1 MKEDQESSEVANEA
15 VETESARNPA
25 DGDAVSEEDTAET
38 AEVAQDTVAETE
50 GASGS
55 ESRSE
60 PSGVE
65 KRVENVGQDDT
76 AADGQTDAG
85 TPESREG
92 EEEETDVEPET
103 GDEQNEETAVQSV
116 SAKDTNAMPS
126 AATLP
131 SSMALLLIAVAR
143 CVV

>member
-1 MKEDQESSEVANEA
+1 V
-15 VETESARNPA
+15 R
-25 DGDAVSEEDTAET
+25 EEETAET

-103 GDEQNEETAVQSV
+103 DDEQGEETTIQRV
-116 SAKDTNAMPS
+116 SANDTNVSDVPS
-126 AATLP
+126 AAFLP
-131 SSMALLLIAVAR
+131 SSFALLFITIALCAV
-143 CVV
+143 